1 MSNNGVNMRVNKGYN
16 YRAAGKALAYARY
29 AIAGGIGGV
38 ALYNTYVLFS
48 TSVATQSLESF
59 SMTVGAVVGAAV
71 VKVLH
76 VV

>member
-1 MSNNGVNMRVNKGYN
+1 MATKNTKTTFGL
-16 YRAAGKALAYARY
+16 AHALAYARY

-38 ALYNTYVLFS
+38 AIYNTYVLIF
-48 TSVATQSLESF
+48 TSAPTQSFESI
-59 SMTVGAVVGAAV
+59 SMAAGAILGAAV